1 MLDVD
6 TRVTT
11 AADRESEGVGEV
23 VEDIGEIVVVETEQE
38 VCDPPD
44 PPIIMA
50 FVDENG
56 TDGADALNKAITAL
70 KNFSYDPNDLKFT
83 FGQMEIKMKAAGV
96 KKQFTKLQTLT
107 TVLPKE
113 VIDEIKPLLRKDET
127 EFENNDSY
135 KQAKVRIMEIFGQS
149 DEEPF
154 ERAMGRVL
162 TGKPSQ
168 LARAIVNDVCD
179 RELNGCCCHKWV
191 GGQWKRN
198 LPTDVKQHI
207 ADMPFTADNFNNIMK
222 SADNAFGSTRPAKI
236 TPAIAA
242 VVPSTPPADP
252 SLDQA
257 FHPAMPWPQPPL
269 RLLPMGREGVKEEEV
284 EVPEDALKEVKD
296 EEEVKTEV
304 RAPEAAEV
312 KEFQGGQDIQDTK
325 LKDMLTSLH
334 LSPVFVTG
342 PSGNRLIFV
351 RNQLPALG
359 RTCGCPSQTNETGT
373 SPKLVKQKT
382 TNLFII
388 CCTDKNRK

>member
-1 MLDVD
+1 MLDID

-23 VEDIGEIVVVETEQE
+23 VEDVGEIVVVETEQE

-257 FHPAMPWPQPPL
+257 FHPAMPWPQHP
-269 RLLPMGREGVKEEEV
+269 
-284 EVPEDALKEVKD
+284 
-296 EEEVKTEV
+296 TEI
-304 RAPEAAEV
+304 AAYG
-312 KEFQGGQDIQDTK
+312 QRGGQRGRGRGAGGRAQRGQGRGGGQNRGQSSRGDRGQGVSRGSGHPRHKTQRHADQPPFESCFRHWTFGK
-325 LKDMLTSLH
+325 QAHFCQEPASCPWKDVWVPKS
-334 LSPVFVTG
+334 
-342 PSGNRLIFV
+342 
-351 RNQLPALG
+351 NQ
-359 RTCGCPSQTNETGT
+359 
-373 SPKLVKQKT
+373 
-382 TNLFII
+382 
-388 CCTDKNRK
+388 